1 MRTTISQYLREA
13 GIKPLTHQS
22 VVLNLANVTTRPSY
36 EEKMTMNS
44 QWASAVTLASVRSS
58 IELDIYDLV
67 DCFVAY

>member
-1 MRTTISQYLREA
+1 M
-13 GIKPLTHQS
+13 THQS